1 MASGNCFAAQ
11 PLQLMLLLLVLLPLG
26 MPTAADKELKYV
38 ELLKESKELEPY
50 LIAIRRKLHMNPAI
64 AYEEYYAQELVIDEL
79 TKLGLSTE
87 KKAITGVVAQIGADP
102 SSDPPPVTV
111 LLRADMDALPIQ
123 EEAGVEYKSQVD
135 GVMHACGHGTASTAS
150 TPAVSRPPK
159 LCIECPPPRKTGDE
173 KQRHLLP
180 RG

>member
-1 MASGNCFAAQ
+1 
-11 PLQLMLLLLVLLPLG
+11 
-26 MPTAADKELKYV
+26 
-38 ELLKESKELEPY
+38 
-50 LIAIRRKLHMNPAI
+50 MNPAI

-87 KKAITGVVAQIGADP
+87 EKAITGVVAQIGADP